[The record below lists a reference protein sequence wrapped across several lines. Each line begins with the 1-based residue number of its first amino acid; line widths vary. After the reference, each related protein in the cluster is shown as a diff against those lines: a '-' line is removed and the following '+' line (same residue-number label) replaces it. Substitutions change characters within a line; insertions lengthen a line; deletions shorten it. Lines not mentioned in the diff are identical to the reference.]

1 MYDFPMLNNIPRS
14 VLVFIVLLG
23 GVFTFFL
30 IQKPHSRCD
39 SQLEVFRDSQKGQ
52 IFTYKVKN
60 SMRPALYP
68 RVVEACR
75 MGNSAGACYEMFS
88 ILKKL
93 VRDLD
98 ASPHECLVPF
108 GEVTEV
114 KKALNEGS
122 QLLVQLAWGEKPP
135 ENAFTKFGWMQ
146 TADIGLFC
154 SLKQVYNRVY
164 GEPAWNALR
173 MATYKKLPGEGSV
186 YQNGSCL
193 NCDYKK
199 MADEK
204 LSAEEIWVKSL
215 FSVRCEQYR

>member
-1 MYDFPMLNNIPRS
+1 MLNQIPRS
-14 VLVFIVLLG
+14 VLVGGTLLIG
-23 GVFTFFL
+23 IILFFV
-30 IQKPHSRCD
+30 IQKPHSVCD
-39 SQLEVFRDSQKGQ
+39 SQLEVFRESQKGQ
-52 IFTYKVKN
+52 IFSYKVKN
-60 SMRPALYP
+60 SNRPALYP

-75 MGNSAGACYEMFS
+75 MGNSAGGCYEMFS

-108 GEVTEV
+108 GEVSEV
-114 KKALNEGS
+114 KKALSEGA
-122 QLLVQLAWGEKPP
+122 QLMVQLAWGEKPP
-135 ENAFTKFGWMQ
+135 ENAFNKFGWLQ

-154 SLKQVYNRVY
+154 SLKQVYMRVY
-164 GEPAWNALR
+164 GEQGWNDLR
-173 MATYKKLPGEGSV
+173 TATHKKLPGEASV
-186 YQNGSCL
+186 YQDGACL

-199 MADEK
+199 TADEK